1 LIKDNAETIPSA
13 IIIPA
18 HNEQAFLRGLLV
30 SIRSYGPRNS
40 QVIVVD
46 NGSTDDTASIATAFG
61 ATLVKTTEQLYPS
74 QARNLGV
81 ANADP
86 HRTVLIFLDADVEL
100 TSEWQ
105 VAWTRTALAL
115 MKTPHQVTGGTCD
128 VSKSPC
134 WLERNWFGPIRSRK
148 RSYINGGNLLTTK
161 ALFNSI
167 GGFDSNLETGEDV
180 DFCVRAQQAGASVVL
195 NDAFRV
201 HHEGYPKTLREFVRR
216 ERWHGTGDFM
226 SLKRILRSQ
235 VANATVVYTTLHIAL
250 FATVVDTFVSRKTL
264 FMPITCVAAITVLCF
279 GSALKM
285 IPRENYRGIA
295 QTTCI
300 MYFYYFG
307 RSLSLIDALKLALR
321 PKGLRHT

>member
-1 LIKDNAETIPSA
+1 MIKDNAETIPSA

-18 HNEQAFLRGLLV
+18 HNEQTFLRGLLV

-105 VAWTRTALAL
+105 VAWTRTAPAL

-148 RSYINGGNLLTTK
+148 RSYINGANLLTTK
-161 ALFNSI
+161 TLFNSI

-180 DFCVRAQQAGASVVL
+180 DFCVRGQQTGASVVL
-195 NDAFRV
+195 NDALRV

-216 ERWHGTGDFM
+216 ERWHGAGDFM
-226 SLKRILRSQ
+226 SLRRILRSQ
-235 VANATVVYTTLHIAL
+235 VAVATVVYATLHIAL
-250 FATVVDTFVSRKTL
+250 FATVVDIFVSRKTL
-264 FMPITCVAAITVLCF
+264 FMPLTCVAAITVLCL

-285 IPRENYRGIA
+285 LPRERYGVIA
-295 QTTCI
+295 QATCI

-307 RSLSLIDALKLALR
+307 RSLSLVDAVKLALR
-321 PKGLRHT
+321 PDDPK